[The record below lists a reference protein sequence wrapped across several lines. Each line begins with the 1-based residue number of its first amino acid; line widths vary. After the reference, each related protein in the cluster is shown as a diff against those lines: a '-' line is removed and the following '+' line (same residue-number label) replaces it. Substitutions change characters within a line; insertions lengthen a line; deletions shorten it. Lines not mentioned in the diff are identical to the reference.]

1 MNRDNANKDE
11 GGGIKRQYG
20 LKPYDP
26 RDSAPSPYI
35 SYLDYEPE
43 EEVHLRDYVSVILKR
58 KWIVLIFFISVV
70 ITATI
75 MTFMATRIYTSAV
88 VIKIDKESPNVLSFK
103 GIEAGST
110 VDSYETQYEILKSRI
125 LAEKVI
131 KKLNLDKNSDFMPV
145 ESTLSRAKNAL
156 LAPVM
161 QAVTAVTSVFTFNDS
176 MDRAQKE
183 RGIQSQT
190 VQEEI
195 PPYMS
200 SALLSRLE
208 VTPIKNS
215 QLVRV
220 SYKSHHPEISMNV
233 ANTIAAVYIDY
244 ELQSRVDASKEARE
258 FLDRQIE
265 DTKAKIEKAEKILNE
280 YASRNEIIFLDSEK
294 LSINNQKLSDASS
307 ALNAVT
313 TERMQ
318 KEALLLELRES
329 SGTDNPV
336 ILNNP
341 LVLQLKGQHASLEAE
356 YFNLLRTYTPDYPRM
371 KNIKSQLDAVQ
382 ERIELEKTRLIRS
395 SESDYNAASKK
406 EASLKK
412 TFDLHKKKVLEFQG
426 KTVEYEILKRDV
438 TVNKDLYNNLLQRLS
453 EVGVSAMSKATNI
466 QVVDRA
472 LFPGAPSEPNMPRNI
487 LLSILFGLMGGIGLA
502 FLVEYFDN
510 TVSDAGEIE
519 KRMHVPSMGMIPLQ
533 KDLISLKRPQ
543 LMYNADAKSP
553 MAEVFRSIS
562 TFILFSSPSKP
573 PKTILITSPGE
584 KEGKSTVSLNIARS
598 LAESL
603 GNGILIDADMRK
615 PKLHHAFELDNKI
628 GLSTFLSGNIEFD
641 LGNGKLTKP
650 TTAKGLN
657 IMTSGPIPPNP
668 SALLSSVRMKELLDA
683 LYTLYNFVVID
694 APPVMGMSDS
704 IFLSTIVDGT
714 ILVVK
719 AGETPR
725 DALAATTKIFRN
737 VNSNLLGVVL
747 NGVKKSDVKY
757 GNYSNYFSSYF
768 KE

>member
-1 MNRDNANKDE
+1 MRDDDNKDE
-11 GGGIKRQYG
+11 GEGIRRQYG

-26 RDSAPSPYI
+26 GDSSPSPYI
-35 SYLDYEPE
+35 RYLDYEPE
-43 EEVHLRDYVSVILKR
+43 EEVHLRDYLSVLLKR
-58 KWIVLIFFISVV
+58 KWIVLTFFISVV
-70 ITATI
+70 ITTA
-75 MTFMATRIYTSAV
+75 MLTFMATQIYKSTV

-103 GIEAGST
+103 GIQAGST

-145 ESTLSRAKNAL
+145 ESTLSRTKNAL
-156 LAPVM
+156 LSPVM
-161 QAVTAVTSVFTFNDS
+161 KAVTAVTSAFTFNDS
-176 MDRAQKE
+176 TDRAQQE
-183 RGIQSQT
+183 PASRSQA

-195 PPYMS
+195 PPYLS
-200 SALLSRLE
+200 GALLSRLE
-208 VTPIKNS
+208 VTPVKNS

-220 SYKSHHPEISMNV
+220 SFLSHHPELSVNI
-233 ANTIAAVYIDY
+233 ANAMAAAYVDY
-244 ELQSRVDASKEARE
+244 DLQSRVDASKEARE

-265 DTKAKIEKAEKILNE
+265 DTKAKIEKAEKKLNE

-294 LSINNQKLSDASS
+294 LSISNQKLSDISS
-307 ALNAVT
+307 ALNAIS

-318 KEALLLELRES
+318 KEALLRELRES
-329 SGTDNPV
+329 SGPDNPI
-336 ILNNP
+336 ILNNS
-341 LVLQLKGQHASLEAE
+341 LILQLKGQHATLEAE
-356 YFNLLRTYTPDYPRM
+356 YVNLSRTYTPDYPRM
-371 KNIKSQLDAVQ
+371 KNIKSQLDAIQ

-395 SESDYNAASKK
+395 AESDYNAASKK

-412 TFDLHKKKVLEFQG
+412 TFDVQKKKVLEFQE
-426 KTVEYEILKRDV
+426 KTVEYQILKRDV

-453 EVGVSAMSKATNI
+453 EVGVSAMSRATNI

-472 LFPGAPSEPNMPRNI
+472 LFPRAPSEPNIPRNI

-510 TVSDAGEIE
+510 TVNNAQEIE
-519 KRMHVPSMGMIPLQ
+519 KKMHVPSLGMVPLH
-533 KDLISLKRPQ
+533 KDLLSSKRPQ
-543 LMYNADAKSP
+543 LIYADAGNP
-553 MAEVFRSIS
+553 MAEVFRSIG
-562 TFILFSSPSKP
+562 TFILFSSSSKP

-584 KEGKSTVSLNIARS
+584 KEGKSTISLNIAMS

-603 GNGILIDADMRK
+603 GNGILIDADLRK
-615 PKLHHAFELDNKI
+615 PKLHHSFGLDNKI
-628 GLSTFLSGNIEFD
+628 GLSTCLSGNLEFD
-641 LGNGKLTKP
+641 LGNGKLIRP

-657 IMTSGPIPPNP
+657 IMTSGPVPPNP
-668 SALLSSVRMKELLDA
+668 AALLFSTRMKDLLA
-683 LYTLYNFVVID
+683 SLYTRFNFVVID
-694 APPVMGMSDS
+694 APPVMGMPDS

-725 DALAATTKIFRN
+725 DALVATKKVFRN
-737 VNSNLLGVVL
+737 VNANLLGVVL
-747 NGVKKSDVKY
+747 NGVKRNDLKY
-757 GNYSNYFSSYF
+757 GYYSNYFSSYF